1 MTAPGIEPGKA
12 ERHQPQSFFSFK
24 RRQSSVPLFCF
35 LPFILVIAQS
45 RAALLPAMYI
55 LFAWMYVSLSALS
68 GPKAPNRLREL
79 RFDPWTRPY
88 CLCARS
94 ELPADP
100 MPQRSLIA
108 RGFNLTLIFLRR
120 KILSNCLT
128 KLIYLNYLQS
138 ISNFIIKMFPFYR
151 NIH

>member
-12 ERHQPQSFFSFK
+12 EKAPAAVFFFFK
-24 RRQSSVPLFCF
+24 AESKLRPLVKRSCSALSPSIF
-35 LPFILVIAQS
+35 VIDQS
-45 RAALLPAMYI
+45 RAALLPGMYI
-55 LFAWMYVSLSALS
+55 LFAWMYVSLSTLS
-68 GPKAPNRLREL
+68 GPNRL
-79 RFDPWTRPY
+79 RFDPWARPY
-88 CLCARS
+88 RLCARS

-138 ISNFIIKMFPFYR
+138 ISNFNIKMFPFHI